1 MKTPSYI
8 RFPYI
13 FIVFSLFLFLTP
25 FQNMEAQRINRGGR
39 PQMSRPAAR
48 PAPSRPSRN
57 VNTRNVSRPT
67 NRSINGG
74 AVKTRNTKMPS
85 RDISRDRK
93 LDRSEIKK
101 PPTTRPATGRET
113 VNRDRPSDRNPG
125 DRNPGNRNP
134 GNRNPGDRNNINID
148 KGKNNV
154 NINID
159 NSRDINIRN
168 TRVRSSGR
176 IYVRPPYIF
185 GGFRFYAFR
194 PYYYHPFRPFYWGS
208 YWHPWGYFVT
218 SLATTAI
225 IISIENQRYHY
236 DQGVYYIEED
246 DGYRVVQ
253 APVGAEIKKLPEGS
267 QTVEVN
273 ETTNNYYYGGTYYE
287 KDGEMYKVV
296 PPTAGTIVPNLP
308 EGAEEVR
315 VGDQTFVKYG
325 ETYYQPVQVDGKN
338 MYEVVEVKEE
348 S

>member
-1 MKTPSYI
+1 MKKSLLARLQCFTLLCSM
-8 RFPYI
+8 I
-13 FIVFSLFLFLTP
+13 FFLIP
-25 FQNMEAQRINRGGR
+25 IEQVEAQRINRGGGR
-39 PQMSRPAAR
+39 AQMSRPAAR
-48 PAPSRPSRN
+48 PAPSRPTRN
-57 VNTRNVSRPT
+57 VNNRNFSRPS

-74 AVKTRNTKMPS
+74 AVRTKNTKVPS
-85 RDISRDRK
+85 RNVSRDRK
-93 LDRSEIKK
+93 LDRSEVKR
-101 PPTTRPATGRET
+101 PPSRPTTGREQ
-113 VNRDRPSDRNPG
+113 VG
-125 DRNPGNRNP
+125 DRNTGDRNTGNRKP
-134 GNRNPGDRNNINID
+134 GNRNPGDRDKINID
-148 KGKNNV
+148 NSRDKI

-176 IYVRPPYIF
+176 VYVRPPYIF
-185 GGFRFYAFR
+185 GGFSFYAFR
-194 PYYYHPFRPFYWGS
+194 PYYYHPFRPFYWGP
-208 YWHPWGYFVT
+208 YWHPWGYFVA

-225 IISIENQRYHY
+225 IISIENQQYHY
-236 DQGVYYIEED
+236 DQGVYYIQED

-253 APVGAEIKKLPEGS
+253 APVGAEIKELPEGS

-308 EGAEEVR
+308 EGGEEVR
-315 VGDQTFVKYG
+315 IGEQTYVKYG

-338 MYEVVEVKEE
+338 MYEVVEVREGE